1 MDMAKRRINIAVT
14 GLNAIDSPGPGIPVI
29 RALRESSLFDVRII
43 GLSYEALEPGIYMH
57 DLVDK
62 TYQIPLPAAGAGQ
75 LLNRLRY
82 IHEAEQLELIIP
94 NFDAELFNFIKLA
107 DVLRDEMGIHT
118 FLPEMEAF
126 EARHKINLEAYGK
139 AHGLRIPKSRSLTQQ
154 AEIASL
160 SHEFTYPLMVKGKF
174 YDAYIA
180 YTPEQ
185 VQSSFYKLSAKW
197 GTPVIVQECIR
208 GQEVNV
214 TALGDGKGQMI
225 GAVPMRKQYVT
236 DKGKAWS
243 GISIDDEKL
252 LDMARR
258 LFETSRWRGG
268 LELEV
273 IRTEEEEYYL
283 IEINPRFPAW
293 IYLAVGCGQNH
304 PEALVRMALGEEVKP
319 FERYDVGKLFIR
331 YSYDM
336 IVELDEFMKISTQ
349 GEL

>member
-1 MDMAKRRINIAVT
+1 MAKQQINIAVT

-29 RALRESSLFDVRII
+29 RALRESSLFAVRII
-43 GLSYEALEPGIYMH
+43 GLSYEALEPGIFMH

-62 TYQIPLPAAGAGQ
+62 TYQIPLPAAGMEQ

-82 IHEAEQLELIIP
+82 IHEAERLDVIIP

-107 DVLRDEMGIHT
+107 PLLQAEMGIRS

-126 EARHKINLEAYGK
+126 EARQKENLEAYGK
-139 AHGLRIPKSRSLTQQ
+139 THGLKIPKSRNILRQS
-154 AEIASL
+154 EIASL
-160 SHEFTYPLMVKGKF
+160 SFDFDYPLVVKGKF
-174 YDAYIA
+174 YDAGIA

-185 VQSSFYKLSAKW
+185 VQTWFNKLSAKW
-197 GTPVIVQECIR
+197 GLPVIVQEFIQ

-214 TALGDGKGQMI
+214 TALGDGKGNMI

-243 GISIDDEKL
+243 GISIDDEQL
-252 LDMARR
+252 LGMARG
-258 LFETSRWRGG
+258 LFRTSRWRGG

-273 IRTEEEEYYL
+273 IRTEEEDYYL

-293 IYLAVGCGQNH
+293 VYLAVGCGQNH
-304 PEALVRMALGEEVKP
+304 PEALVRMALGEDVKP
-319 FERYDVGKLFIR
+319 FERYDVGKLFVR

-336 IVELDEFMKISTQ
+336 IVGLDEFMKISTQ

>member
-1 MDMAKRRINIAVT
+1 M
-14 GLNAIDSPGPGIPVI
+14 I

-43 GLSYEALEPGIYMH
+43 GLAYEALEPGIYMH
-57 DLVDK
+57 HLVDK
-62 TYQIPLPAAGAGQ
+62 TYQIPLPATGAGQ
-75 LLNRLRY
+75 LLSRLRY

-107 DVLRDEMGIHT
+107 DVLQSEMGIRT
-118 FLPEMEAF
+118 FLPDMEQF
-126 EARHKINLEAYGK
+126 EARQKVNLEAYGK
-139 AHGLRIPKSRSLTQQ
+139 AHGLKIPKSKTITQQ
-154 AEIASL
+154 GEIASL
-160 SHEFTYPLMVKGKF
+160 SHEFTYPVMVKGKF
-174 YDAYIA
+174 YDAYMA

-185 VQSSFYKLSAKW
+185 VQMYFHKISAKW
-197 GTPVIVQECIR
+197 GLPLIVQEFIQ

-214 TALGDGKGQMI
+214 TALGDGKGNMV

-236 DKGKAWS
+236 EKGKAWS
-243 GISIDDEKL
+243 GISIDDKKL
-252 LDMARR
+252 LDMASR
-258 LFETSRWRGG
+258 LFQTSRWRGG

-273 IRTEEEEYYL
+273 IRTEAEDYYL

-304 PEALVRMALGEEVKP
+304 PEALVRMALGEDVKP
-319 FERYDVGKLFIR
+319 FERYDVGKLFVR

>member
-1 MDMAKRRINIAVT
+1 
-14 GLNAIDSPGPGIPVI
+14 
-29 RALRESSLFDVRII
+29 
-43 GLSYEALEPGIYMH
+43 
-57 DLVDK
+57 
-62 TYQIPLPAAGAGQ
+62 
-75 LLNRLRY
+75 
-82 IHEAEQLELIIP
+82 
-94 NFDAELFNFIKLA
+94 
-107 DVLRDEMGIHT
+107 
-118 FLPEMEAF
+118 
-126 EARHKINLEAYGK
+126 
-139 AHGLRIPKSRSLTQQ
+139 
-154 AEIASL
+154 
-160 SHEFTYPLMVKGKF
+160 MVKGKF
-174 YDAYIA
+174 YDAMIA
-180 YTPEQ
+180 HTPEQ
-185 VQSSFYKLSAKW
+185 VQACFNTLGSKW
-197 GTPVIVQECIR
+197 GLPVIVQEFIR

-225 GAVPMRKQYVT
+225 GAVAMRKQYVT

-258 LFETSRWRGG
+258 LFETSLWRGG

-304 PEALVRMALGEEVKP
+304 PEALVRLALGEDVKP
-319 FERYDVGKLFIR
+319 FEGYDVGKLFIR

>member
-1 MDMAKRRINIAVT
+1 MLKKRINIAVS

-29 RALRESSLFDVRII
+29 RALRESRVFDVRII
-43 GLSYEALEPGIYMH
+43 GLAYEALEPGIYMH

-62 TYQIPLPAAGAGQ
+62 TYQIPLPAAGTDH

-82 IHEAEQLELIIP
+82 IHDTEQLDVIIP

-107 DVLRDEMGIHT
+107 GVLDQEMGIKT
-118 FLPEMEAF
+118 FLPTMEQF
-126 EARHKINLEAYGK
+126 EARQKVNLEAYGK
-139 AHGLRIPKSRSLTQQ
+139 LHGIRVPKSKSISRHSEIGSLAPDFQ
-154 AEIASL
+154 
-160 SHEFTYPLMVKGKF
+160 YPLVVKGKF
-174 YDAYIA
+174 YDAFVA

-185 VQSSFYKLSAKW
+185 VQTYFNKITAKW
-197 GTPVIVQECIR
+197 GLPVLIQEFIQ

-214 TALGDGKGQMI
+214 TALGDGKGRMI

-243 GISIDDEKL
+243 GISIDDKKL
-252 LDMARR
+252 TEMAER

-268 LELEV
+268 LELEL
-273 IRTEEEEYYL
+273 IRTDEDLYYL

-293 IYLAVGCGQNH
+293 IYLAAGCGQNH
-304 PEALVRMALGEEVKP
+304 PEALVRMALGEEVEP
-319 FERYDVGKLFIR
+319 FESYDVGKLFIR

-336 IVELDEFMKISTQ
+336 IVGLDEFMNISTR

>member
-1 MDMAKRRINIAVT
+1 MGKRRINIAVT

-29 RALRESSLFDVRII
+29 RALRESSRFEVRII

-62 TYQIPLPAAGAGQ
+62 SYQIPLPAAGLDN

-82 IHEAEQLELIIP
+82 IHEVEKLDVIIP
-94 NFDAELFNFIKLA
+94 NFDAELFHFIRLSE
-107 DVLRDEMGIHT
+107 VLKQELNIHT
-118 FLPEMEAF
+118 FLPEMEQF
-126 EARHKINLEAYGK
+126 EARQKVNLEAYGK
-139 AHGLRIPKSRSLTQQ
+139 EHQLKIPKSKSITRLS
-154 AEIASL
+154 EIASL
-160 SHEFTYPLMVKGKF
+160 SQEFTYPLMVKGKF
-174 YDAYIA
+174 YDAYMA

-185 VQSSFYKLSAKW
+185 VQTWFNKLSSRW
-197 GTPVIVQECIR
+197 GLPVIVQEFVS

-214 TALGDGKGQMI
+214 TAIGDGKGGMI

-252 LDMARR
+252 LDMARG
-258 LFETSRWRGG
+258 LFRSSRWRGA

-273 IRTEEEEYYL
+273 VRAEEAYYL

-293 IYLAVGCGQNH
+293 VYLAVGCGQNH
-304 PEALVRMALGEEVKP
+304 PEALVRMALGEDVEP

-336 IVELDEFMKISTQ
+336 IVGLDEFMKISTQ

>member
-1 MDMAKRRINIAVT
+1 MAKRRINIAVT
-14 GLNAIDSPGPGIPVI
+14 GLNATDNPGPGIPVI
-29 RALRESSLFDVRII
+29 RALRHSGLFEVRII
-43 GLSYEALEPGIYMH
+43 GLAYESLEPGIYMH

-62 TYQIPLPAAGAGQ
+62 TYQIPFPAAGVEQ

-82 IHEAEQLELIIP
+82 IHEAEQLDVIIP

-107 DVLRDEMGIHT
+107 DLLRAEMGIRT
-118 FLPEMEAF
+118 FLPDMAQF
-126 EARHKINLEAYGK
+126 EARQKVNLEAYGK
-139 AHGLRIPKSRSLTQQ
+139 IHGLKIPKSKSVTRPG
-154 AEIASL
+154 EIASL
-160 SHEFTYPLMVKGKF
+160 SHEFQYPLMVKGRF
-174 YDAYIA
+174 YDAYMA

-185 VQSSFYKLSAKW
+185 VQTYFHKLSAKW
-197 GTPVIVQECIR
+197 GLPVIIQECIR

-214 TALGDGKGQMI
+214 TALGDGKGNMI

-236 DKGKAWS
+236 EKGKAWS
-243 GISIDDEKL
+243 GISIDDERL
-252 LDMARR
+252 LGMARG

-273 IRTEEEEYYL
+273 IRTDEDDYYL

-304 PEALVRMALGEEVKP
+304 PEALVRMALGEDVKP
-319 FERYDVGKLFIR
+319 FEGYDVGKLFVR
-331 YSYDM
+331 YAYDM
-336 IVELDEFMKISTQ
+336 IVELDEFMKISAQ

>member
-1 MDMAKRRINIAVT
+1 MSKKRINIAVS
-14 GLNAIDSPGPGIPVI
+14 GLNAIDSPGSGIPVI
-29 RALRESSLFDVRII
+29 RALRESTVFDVRII
-43 GLSYEALEPGIYMH
+43 GLAYEALEPGIYMH

-62 TYQIPLPAAGAGQ
+62 TYQIPLPTVGADN

-82 IHEAEQLELIIP
+82 IHGIEQLDVIIP

-107 DVLRDEMGIHT
+107 DVLDQEMGIKT
-118 FLPEMEAF
+118 CLPTMEQF

-139 AHGLRIPKSRSLTQQ
+139 LHGIRIPKSKSISRHS
-154 AEIASL
+154 EIASL
-160 SHEFTYPLMVKGKF
+160 VPDFQYPLVVKGKF
-174 YDAYIA
+174 YDAFVA

-185 VQSSFYKLSAKW
+185 VQTYFNKISAKW
-197 GTPVIVQECIR
+197 GLPVLIQEFIQ

-214 TALGDGKGQMI
+214 TALGDGKGGMV
-225 GAVPMRKQYVT
+225 GAVPMRKQYIT

-243 GISIDDEKL
+243 GISIDDKKL
-252 LDMARR
+252 IEMASR

-273 IRTEEEEYYL
+273 IRTDEEAYYL

-319 FERYDVGKLFIR
+319 FENYDVGKLFIR

-336 IVELDEFMKISTQ
+336 IVELDEFMNISTR

>member
-1 MDMAKRRINIAVT
+1 MAKRRINIAVT

-29 RALRESSLFDVRII
+29 RALRESSFFDVRII
-43 GLSYEALEPGIYMH
+43 GLAYEALEPGIYMH

-62 TYQIPLPAAGAGQ
+62 TYQIPLPAAGAEQ

-107 DVLRDEMGIHT
+107 DVLQQEMGIRT
-118 FLPEMEAF
+118 FLPDMEQF
-126 EARHKINLEAYGK
+126 EARQKVNLEAYGK
-139 AHGLRIPKSRSLTQQ
+139 AHGLKIPKSKTITQQ
-154 AEIASL
+154 GEIASL
-160 SHEFTYPLMVKGKF
+160 SHDFTYPLMVKGKF

-180 YTPEQ
+180 YTAEQ
-185 VQSSFYKLSAKW
+185 VQTYFHKISAKW
-197 GTPVIVQECIR
+197 GLPVIVQEFIQ

-214 TALGDGKGQMI
+214 TALGDGKGNMT

-252 LDMARR
+252 LGMARS
-258 LFETSRWRGG
+258 LFQTSRWRGG

-273 IRTEEEEYYL
+273 IRTEAEDYYL

-304 PEALVRMALGEEVKP
+304 PEALVRMALGEDVKP
-319 FERYDVGKLFIR
+319 FERYDVGKLFVR